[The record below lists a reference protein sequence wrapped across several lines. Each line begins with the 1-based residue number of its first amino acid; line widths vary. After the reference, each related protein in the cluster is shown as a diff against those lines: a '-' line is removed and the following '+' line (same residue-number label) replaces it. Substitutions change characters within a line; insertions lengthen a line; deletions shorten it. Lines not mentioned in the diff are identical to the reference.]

1 MSLTERQ
8 IEGINS
14 FWNMTISHWDKAG
27 RSEFNKD
34 FPHLLVLIA
43 CTLGDMEKIMWL
55 QEEYGREEIVRL
67 ANTDITPWCKY
78 VSRQFGIEGPDDERP
93 NSPDTVVSINDIRL

>member
-14 FWNMTISHWDKAG
+14 FWNMAISNWDKAG

-55 QEEYGREEIVRL
+55 QEEYGREEITRL

-78 VSRQFGIEGPDDERP
+78 VSRQLGIEGPNDERP
-93 NSPDTVVSINDIRL
+93 NSPDTVVSIDNIRL

>member
-55 QEEYGREEIVRL
+55 QEEYGREEITRL
-67 ANTDITPWCKY
+67 ANTDIHRE
-78 VSRQFGIEGPDDERP
+78 SHILQLLSNALNFGN
-93 NSPDTVVSINDIRL
+93 NS